1 MKDESTELFPGS
13 TTLSTKIGWFY
24 HGRGAEPPWQKWGQR
39 LFWSRI
45 CLSYSHPENPWVVK
59 VETKQHE
66 LKVDFHRFTAESAHH
81 WHRKKLWQS
90 LQNFAKVL
98 PSIPVASV
106 RIEFRSQTWWIN
118 VDHQTNVSTLT
129 QSTYMLYFLLASS
142 FTTFEALSL
151 LPSTNPILALLR
163 AWFDSTK
170 TLEGSFHGAPG
181 PRNVFTDLRDITTG
195 TSPCWDA
202 ISTEQFQN
210 QRGIC

>member
-1 MKDESTELFPGS
+1 MNLGS
-13 TTLSTKIGWFY
+13 IKIGMIFQWTRSWTTLAKMRSTSVLVKD
-24 HGRGAEPPWQKWGQR
+24 
-39 LFWSRI
+39 
-45 CLSYSHPENPWVVK
+45 LSIIFASWK
-59 VETKQHE
+59 THE
-66 LKVDFHRFTAESAHH
+66 LWMLRQNSWKRPPLALQKV
-81 WHRKKLWQS
+81 WQS

-106 RIEFRSQTWWIN
+106 RIEFRSKAWWIN

-202 ISTEQFQN
+202 ISNEQLQN
-210 QRGIC
+210 QDGIC